1 MKDKIN
7 EFNEFDGVET
17 NNLKNLND
25 LSDLNNLSILNDLKN
40 LTESNRSDEPQAH
53 NECNKLQTNKLY
65 TNESGEPL
73 RNIRLTL
80 EFDGTDFNGWQVQAD
95 KRTVQGEME
104 RAIKKVTG
112 ETLRVNGCSRTD
124 AGVHARG
131 YVMNFYTGSK
141 IPAEKLF
148 YPLNDKLPFDIRVL
162 DSRETDVAFHA
173 RKHSVRK
180 TYSYC
185 ILNQEQR
192 PAIGRQYV
200 HREKGRLDEVAM
212 QEALSLFKG
221 THDFVAFR
229 STGSSAKTTIRT
241 IFAISLDRAGN
252 QFTLSVTGDGFLYN
266 MVRIMVGTLLDVG
279 HGTRTPEDVRQA
291 LATGNRLKA
300 GKVAPAKGL
309 TLEEVEY

>member
-1 MKDKIN
+1 MKTEIN
-7 EFNEFDGVET
+7 
-17 NNLKNLND
+17 
-25 LSDLNNLSILNDLKN
+25 DLNNLNGLN
-40 LTESNRSDEPQAH
+40 EPNGLADP
-53 NECNKLQTNKLY
+53 NEAPVQDQVNGPQTNKLY

-80 EFDGTDFNGWQVQAD
+80 EFDGTDFNGWQAQAD
-95 KRTVQGEME
+95 QRTVQGELE

-112 ETLRVNGCSRTD
+112 ETVRVTGCSRTD
-124 AGVHARG
+124 AGVHARS
-131 YVMNFYTGSK
+131 YVLNFYSATK
-141 IPAEKLF
+141 IPSEKLS
-148 YPLNDKLPFDIRVL
+148 YPLNDQLPFDIRVL
-162 DSRETDVAFHA
+162 DSRETDLAFHA

-200 HREKGRLDEVAM
+200 HREKGRLDYAAM
-212 QEALSLFKG
+212 QEALALFKG
-221 THDFVAFR
+221 THDFAAFR

-241 IFAISLDRAGN
+241 IYAISLERTEN
-252 QFTLSVTGDGFLYN
+252 RYCLSVTGDGFLYN
-266 MVRIMVGTLLDVG
+266 MVRIIAGTLLEVG
-279 HGTRTPEDVRQA
+279 HGTRTPQDVREA

-309 TLEEVEY
+309 TLEAVEY